1 MGRRLKFHITA
12 TITPEAGEYLEFVAD
27 RFFGGNRSEALDSI
41 IRFAKENEFHIVV
54 AVSKSSSLTSINNK
68 IE

>member
-27 RFFGGNRSEALDSI
+27 RFFDGNRSEALDAI
-41 IRFAKENEFHIVV
+41 IRWAKENGFHIV
-54 AVSKSSSLTSINNK
+54 AAPLNNK

>member
-12 TITPEAGEYLEFVAD
+12 TITPEAGEYLEYVAEK
-27 RFFGGNRSEALDSI
+27 FFSSNRSEALDAV
-41 IRFAKENEFHIVV
+41 IRFAKENGFHII
-54 AVSKSSSLTSINNK
+54 AVPVNNK

>member
-12 TITPEAGEYLEFVAD
+12 TISIESGEYLERIAEE
-27 RFFGGNRSEALDSI
+27 FFNGNRSEALDAV
-41 IRFAKENEFHIVV
+41 IRWAKENGFHIV
-54 AVSKSSSLTSINNK
+54 AVPINNK